1 MGVLK
6 GCGDLWAFWCNGRTD
21 KVICRGPLAHKK
33 RMVNSYCQHYCSAPV
48 DRSMEVKLGQT
59 DLPADQPTDGQIG
72 SWESLYLSIIF
83 VKASVGL
90 DMMSTPV
97 AYPLPYG
104 EYLGTFQQH
113 MHRKCGTDA
122 RTDAKKVV
130 NYSQ

>member
-33 RMVNSYCQHYCSAPV
+33 RMVNSYCQHYCSAPI

-72 SWESLYLSIIF
+72 SWESLNFHNNNNNCICQGKCWAGHDEYPSCLPPALRRVSWY
-83 VKASVGL
+83 VPAAYAS
-90 DMMSTPV
+90 
-97 AYPLPYG
+97 
-104 EYLGTFQQH
+104 
-113 MHRKCGTDA
+113 
-122 RTDAKKVV
+122 
-130 NYSQ
+130 